1 MKPMVLIT
9 KPGKAWK
16 KVKSWFGYGLHLIAD
31 TRYEIPVAMQLTPAS
46 HSESIELQR
55 MLAAL
60 FEETPSLAQRCQDF
74 SADRGL
80 DSGSIKASLWDDQRI
95 RPLID
100 TRELWREEK
109 QMPTTI
115 LRKRSPGCSIRRRR
129 ATSFIRKRA
138 RCLVFVRRHKP
149 CVTWPSKGLKR
160 TATV

>member
-1 MKPMVLIT
+1 MEEGQKLVWLE
-9 KPGKAWK
+9 G
-16 KVKSWFGYGLHLIAD
+16 GLHLIAD

-60 FEETPSLAQRCQDF
+60 FEETPDLAQRCQDF

-80 DSGSIKASLWDDQRI
+80 DSGTIKASLWDDQRI
-95 RPLID
+95 RSLID

-109 QMPTTI
+109 QMPDYDPTQTI
-115 LRKRSPGCSIRRRR
+115 TRVLNPAQAGNIIHT
-129 ATSFIRKRA
+129 ARKRA
-138 RCLVFVRRHKP
+138 RYLVFVRRHKP